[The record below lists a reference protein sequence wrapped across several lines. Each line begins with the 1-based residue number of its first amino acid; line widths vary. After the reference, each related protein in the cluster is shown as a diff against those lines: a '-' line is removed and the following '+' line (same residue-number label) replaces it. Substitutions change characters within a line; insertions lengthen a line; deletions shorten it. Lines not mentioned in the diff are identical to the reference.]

1 LTLPGR
7 AVFLPAHVHHHW
19 RGWKGIRA
27 GVRRA
32 GAGLAGGRA
41 NLSTKAKYA
50 GSEDWHTL
58 GDYTEFVGGD
68 AASPPLQTSRPK
80 PAGDVEAKA
89 FAADLIA
96 RAAPLDIG
104 ACIGSAFDLWKSNF
118 FPLVGVTFLVLLA
131 QGISQMIPLVGI
143 LSGLLLNG
151 VFYGGLYYYYLG
163 KLRGEPRDVG
173 DGFAGFS
180 QAFVPLMLATLM
192 TTLIILGLLLV
203 LCAPL
208 FMFFIK
214 AAMQGARHIDTM
226 PALSGLTVIGI
237 LVGFVVVLYLSV
249 SWVFTFPLVIDQ
261 GLKPWT
267 AMEVSRRVVGKQWFR
282 VFVVMLV
289 GAILAML
296 GIIGLFIGIIFTLPL
311 MFGTLICAYER
322 LCNPPPR
329 A

>member
-1 LTLPGR
+1 MFTIIGGDGKEYGPVSAEQVR
-7 AVFLPAHVHHHW
+7 AWIA
-19 RGWKGIRA
+19 A
-27 GVRRA
+27 
-32 GAGLAGGRA
+32 GRA

-50 GSEDWHTL
+50 GTVDWHTL
-58 GDYTEFVGGD
+58 GDYTEFVGD
-68 AASPPLQTSRPK
+68 PATPPLSSSRPA

-89 FAADLIA
+89 FADDLIA

-104 ACIGSAFDLWKSNF
+104 ACIGAGFDLWKSNF

-131 QGISQMIPLVGI
+131 QGIVNMIPLVGMVSS
-143 LSGLLLNG
+143 LCLNG

-180 QAFVPLMLATLM
+180 QAFVPLMLATLI
-192 TTLIILGLLLV
+192 TSLIVLGLLL
-203 LCAPL
+203 LFCAPL
-208 FMFFIK
+208 FLFFIK
-214 AAMQGARHIDTM
+214 AAMHQAQHIQTM
-226 PALSGLTVIGI
+226 PAFSGLAVIGM
-237 LVGFVVVLYLSV
+237 LVGFLIVMFLSI
-249 SWVFTFPLVIDQ
+249 SWIFTFPLVIDQ

-267 AMEVSRRVVGKQWFR
+267 AMEVSRRVVARQWFR
-282 VFVVMLV
+282 VFVVVLV

-296 GIIGLFIGIIFTLPL
+296 GIIGLIIGVIFTLPL
-311 MFGTLICAYER
+311 MFGTVICAYER

>member
-1 LTLPGR
+1 MFIIIGGDGKEYGPVTAEQVR
-7 AVFLPAHVHHHW
+7 AWIA
-19 RGWKGIRA
+19 A
-27 GVRRA
+27 
-32 GAGLAGGRA
+32 GRA

-50 GSEDWHTL
+50 GTVEWHTL
-58 GDYTEFVGGD
+58 GDYTEFVGD
-68 AASPPLQTSRPK
+68 PATPPQQSGRPA
-80 PAGDVEAKA
+80 PAGNVEIKA
-89 FAADLIA
+89 FADDLIA

-104 ACIGSAFDLWKSNF
+104 ACLGGAFDLWKSNLL
-118 FPLVGVTFLVLLA
+118 PLVGVTFLVLLA
-131 QGISQMIPLVGI
+131 QGISQMIPIIGP
-143 LSGLLLNG
+143 LSGLVLNG

-163 KLRGEPRDVG
+163 KLRGEPRDIG

-192 TTLIILGLLLV
+192 TTLIIVGLILV

-208 FMFFIK
+208 FMFLVK
-214 AAMQGARHIDTM
+214 AAMMQGAHHHPAAM
-226 PALSGLTVIGI
+226 PAFSGLTVIGM

-249 SWVFTFPLVIDQ
+249 SWIFTFPLVIDQ

-267 AMEVSRRVVGKQWFR
+267 AMEVSRRVVARQWFR
-282 VFVVMLV
+282 VFVVVLV